1 MNMRTHILMHT
12 QWENER
18 LTIEFTKT
26 KAKLAQI
33 TELEFVFNTFINYLT
48 NESLSGRLQYFYTQT
63 CSNQCNNFS

>member
-1 MNMRTHILMHT
+1 MRTHILMHT
-12 QWENER
+12 HWENER
-18 LTIEFTKT
+18 PTIEFIKT